1 MFDLLLLMRC
11 FILIFFLFLNV
22 FSYSQ
27 FEKKSQTSVTFYPGD
42 TILKHVTVTKT
53 KKLKKPQMYEFY
65 YRITTEETI
74 FYPNGVVAEKRQ
86 RVFKMGS
93 FGKGCGEILYRQRTY
108 YENGKLREKVVNR
121 CDCRR
126 EKVVDYT
133 EKGKLKSK
141 MFKKTK
147 RLY

>member
-1 MFDLLLLMRC
+1 MRC
-11 FILIFFLFLNV
+11 LISILFLFFDVLG
-22 FSYSQ
+22 YSQ
-27 FEKKSQTSVTFYPGD
+27 FEKKSQSHVVFYPGD
-42 TILKHVTVTKT
+42 TIVEHLTVTKT

-65 YRITTEETI
+65 YRITTHETI

-93 FGKGCGEILYRQRTY
+93 FGKGCGEILYRQKTY
-108 YENGKLREKVVNR
+108 YENGKLREKIVNR

-126 EKVVDYT
+126 EKAVDYT

-141 MFKKTK
+141 MCKKTK